1 MDIFT
6 RNIIHIAFG
15 EDVSDQKIEIYTK
28 TDLEGLTPMV
38 LKTLE
43 FGEALRQTGACI
55 LTVALKLK
63 VANPL
68 YRFIYG
74 ATGVSVSFSSIER

>member
-1 MDIFT
+1 MNIFT

-38 LKTLE
+38 L
-43 FGEALRQTGACI
+43 
-55 LTVALKLK
+55 
-63 VANPL
+63 
-68 YRFIYG
+68 
-74 ATGVSVSFSSIER
+74 